1 MVFPFILISISR
13 IFILLKSN
21 ILARGNSQLY
31 IKITYAAN
39 MFLWIKFLFLNLCL
53 VDTQLPRDWC
63 EKKSCCS
70 IICHRNRVVWHPFS
84 HFVKIQK
91 VFSVG
96 CTKVSWKQ
104 KRKLNSLIY
113 PLNPEFSYCARTCF
127 QSDCGLY

>member
-63 EKKSCCS
+63 EKNLAV
-70 IICHRNRVVWHPFS
+70 RF
-84 HFVKIQK
+84 FVTET
-91 VFSVG
+91 G
-96 CTKVSWKQ
+96 
-104 KRKLNSLIY
+104 
-113 PLNPEFSYCARTCF
+113 
-127 QSDCGLY
+127 